1 MKHKHHIIPRH
12 MGGSDNPSN
21 LIEVSIEEHAELHLE
36 LYLEYGK
43 VEDWVASQS
52 LAGMM
57 GEEERLLE
65 LSRLGQQRSQEAM
78 TPEGKRRREAALRT
92 PEANAKRIASMTG
105 QKRGKYVIHKENPGW
120 VNAGKG
126 RPKGSKN
133 KNPYD
138 SSKRLGVKRGPYK
151 RKKL

>member
-1 MKHKHHIIPRH
+1 
-12 MGGSDNPSN
+12 MGGSDDPSN
-21 LIEVSIEEHAELHLE
+21 LIEVSVEEHAELHLE

-65 LSRLGQQRSQEAM
+65 LSRLGQRRSVEAI
-78 TPEGKRRREAALRT
+78 TPEGKRRQFELSHT
-92 PEANAKRIASMTG
+92 PESNDKRSKTQTG
-105 QKRGKYVIHKENPGW
+105 QKRNDYVLKMINLGW
-120 VNAGKG
+120 SNVGNG

-151 RKKL
+151 RKDK